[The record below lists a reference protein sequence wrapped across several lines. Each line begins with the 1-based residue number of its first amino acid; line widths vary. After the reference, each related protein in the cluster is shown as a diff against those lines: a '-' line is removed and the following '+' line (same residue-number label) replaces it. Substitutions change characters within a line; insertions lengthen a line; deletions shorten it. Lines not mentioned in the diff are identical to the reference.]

1 MSEQARLFL
10 LKDKLK
16 RVRKSKRNS
25 IISLW
30 VFVIVAGLLWVFV
43 IVAGLLWNVV
53 YEFDFWIGFIL
64 VVGGASVVSFL
75 INGYYGKQ
83 EMAILLQIENMSR
96 DSG

>member
-10 LKDKLK
+10 LKDKLE

-25 IISLW
+25 IIALW
-30 VFVIVAGLLWVFV
+30 VCV

-53 YEFDFWIGFIL
+53 YEFDFWTGFIL
-64 VVGGASVVSFL
+64 VVGGASVVSLL

-83 EMAILLQIENMSR
+83 EMAILLQKENMSR
-96 DSG
+96 DTG

>member
-10 LKDKLK
+10 LKDKLE

-25 IISLW
+25 IIALW
-30 VFVIVAGLLWVFV
+30 VCV

-64 VVGGASVVSFL
+64 VVGGASVVSLL

-96 DSG
+96 DIG

>member
-30 VFVIVAGLLWVFV
+30 VFVIVAGLLW
-43 IVAGLLWNVV
+43 NVV

-64 VVGGASVVSFL
+64 VVGGASVVSFQ